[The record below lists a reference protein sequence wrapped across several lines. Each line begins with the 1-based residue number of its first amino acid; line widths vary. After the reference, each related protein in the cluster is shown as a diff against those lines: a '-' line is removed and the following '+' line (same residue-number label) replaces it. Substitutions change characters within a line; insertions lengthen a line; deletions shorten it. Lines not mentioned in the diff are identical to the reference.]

1 MLGNKS
7 AGKNWLAIALLLLL
21 IVGLIVALLF
31 LPQPWRDVSFSSL
44 FLVFSLILW
53 INIFTW
59 PRRKRRAGSLL
70 WNLGRPSTYRTMLI
84 ASLLFVIGAVVQTII
99 FVDLIRKG
107 FYGSYSSPEY
117 YLSQIILYWTTAFYF
132 YWAGLSRLQLREN
145 GIYFKFGLIQWEQIA
160 SYKWEGQKGNTL
172 TVWLNQRFPLL
183 QTRSWTIPLIHKPTI
198 ERILDQHLSG
208 QTRKARGY
216 S

>member
-1 MLGNKS
+1 MLGKKS
-7 AGKNWLAIALLLLL
+7 DWRNWPAIAVLLLL
-21 IVGLIVALLF
+21 IVSLMVALFF

-44 FLVFSLILW
+44 FLLFSLILW

-70 WNLGRPSTYRTMLI
+70 WNLGRHSTYRTMLI
-84 ASLLFVIGAVVQTII
+84 ASLLFVISAVVQTII

-107 FYGSYSSPEY
+107 FSGSYSSPEY

-132 YWAGLSRLQLREN
+132 YWAGLSRLQIREN

-172 TVWLNQRFPLL
+172 TVRLNQRFPLF

-198 ERILDQHLSG
+198 ERILEQHLSR
-208 QTRKARGY
+208 QARKARSY